1 MSSSMLM
8 RPKSIATVVV
18 VLRSTPVSR
27 SMPLLA
33 SVSSA
38 SVCSGRISVTAQTM
52 VVWPAPKP
60 PAIRILIETG
70 VLAGLSAISESAK
83 PIGDP
88 PEELRIRQLRWRYR
102 PVNHDEAS
110 VQKVSENDPDHP
122 DGQLEV
128 GPEICHRRRHVAQA
142 QHRQVL
148 GVQISGIGQD
158 PASRRHPRARG
169 DSPARGPGPA
179 ADKGVGADDGSCLIV
194 QPPLP

>member
-110 VQKVSENDPDHP
+110 YQKVSENDPDHP
-122 DGQLEV
+122 DGQLKA
-128 GPEICHRRRHVAQA
+128 GPEICYRRLHVSQPP
-142 QHRQVL
+142 HRQL
-148 GVQISGIGQD
+148 LRFPFHGAPQD
-158 PASRRHPRARG
+158 P
-169 DSPARGPGPA
+169 
-179 ADKGVGADDGSCLIV
+179 
-194 QPPLP
+194 